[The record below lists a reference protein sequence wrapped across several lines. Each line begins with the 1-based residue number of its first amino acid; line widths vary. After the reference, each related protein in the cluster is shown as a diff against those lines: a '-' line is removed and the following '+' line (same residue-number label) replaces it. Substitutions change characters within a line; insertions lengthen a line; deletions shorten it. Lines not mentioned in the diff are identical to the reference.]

1 MTRTRFEQLVNDA
14 VASIPRRFRAAI
26 HNVAIVVEDEPSAQ
40 LLAELDIE
48 PPDTLLGLYQ
58 GTPLTERRWDYGNT
72 LPDRVVLFQGPIE
85 RDSEDE
91 DDVRVAIGETLIHEL
106 GHYFGLS
113 EEEIEEIEE
122 KYWREG
128 GDRKDRKDG
137 KDGKD
142 RKDGRK

>member
-1 MTRTRFEQLVNDA
+1 MTRTRFEQLVNGA

-26 HNVAIVVEDEPSAQ
+26 HNVAIVIEDEPSAQ

-85 RDSEDE
+85 RDSEGE
-91 DDVRVAIGETLIHEL
+91 DDVTVAIGETLIHEL

-122 KYWREG
+122 KYWGEG
-128 GDRKDRKDG
+128 GD
-137 KDGKD
+137 
-142 RKDGRK
+142 GRS